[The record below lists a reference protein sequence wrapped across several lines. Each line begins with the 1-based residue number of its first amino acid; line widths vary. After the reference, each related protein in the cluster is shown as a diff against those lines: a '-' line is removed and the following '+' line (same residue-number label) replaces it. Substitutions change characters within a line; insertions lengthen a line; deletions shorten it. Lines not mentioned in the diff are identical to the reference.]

1 MAHKRR
7 YGKFLALSIVG
18 LLIGCFQHSAEAE
31 EVFITAMFKPD
42 PSKPQQ
48 NTFENTTT
56 PSGYC
61 ADYPDRCRDDQMF
74 SLRVPITFE
83 SNRAIAPGYS
93 DPRLGPTFFMPSA
106 WRNLTVFHEATG
118 EPQTLRVRISGF
130 GTRVRSPN
138 VLDLVGQDVTLPQAH
153 DLLWGTGWLYA
164 PPPCLGS
171 GLSGYGPDSYN
182 FFWKT
187 TTVQGH
193 CTKYAR
199 YDVPWLRYEYLDFA
213 YQLQTPNP
221 LQMASGRYNGRI
233 GYTVGPESDFDTGHV
248 MVPSSSTLGLNFS
261 LDVQHTLKVDIPPG
275 GNKVELV
282 PEGGWQNWLQNGRKP
297 VRLFRDQTFNI
308 SASSRFKMQV
318 ICEIPGLYD
327 CQIRDTI
334 SSRAAVVSL
343 SVSLPDGLTDLAGQ
357 PVKRLPLRWGQSS
370 ALQFQP
376 SFYVDRA
383 PGVLHFEISSPY
395 YLNLMMQPGVEAN
408 YVGSIT
414 VIWDSEV

>member
-48 NTFENTTT
+48 NTFENTTI

-61 ADYPDRCRDDQMF
+61 ATYPDRCRDEEMF
-74 SLRVPITFE
+74 SLRVPLTFE
-83 SNRAIAPGYS
+83 SNRAITPGYS
-93 DPRLGPTFFMPSA
+93 DPREGATFLMPVA
-106 WRNLTVFHEATG
+106 WRTLTVFHETTG
-118 EPQTLRVRISGF
+118 EPQTLQVRISGF

-138 VLDLVGQDVTLPQAH
+138 VLDLVDQDVTLPQAH

-164 PPPCLGS
+164 PAPCLGS
-171 GLSGYGPDSYN
+171 GLSGYSQDSYL

-187 TTVQGH
+187 TTTRGY
-193 CTKYAR
+193 CSKYAR
-199 YDVPWLRYEYLDFA
+199 YNVPWLRYEYLDFA
-213 YQLQTPNP
+213 YQLRTPDP
-221 LQMASGRYNGRI
+221 LKMASGRYNGSI
-233 GYTVGPESDFDTGHV
+233 QYTVGPDADIDMGHV

-308 SASSRFKMQV
+308 SASSRFKMELSCFITGTNNCMIV
-318 ICEIPGLYD
+318 DLVSGRTAEV
-327 CQIRDTI
+327 QISI
-334 SSRAAVVSL
+334 
-343 SVSLPDGLTDLAGQ
+343 SLPNGLTDVAGE
-357 PVKRLPLRWGQSS
+357 PVKRKRFHPGSHRAQ
-370 ALQFQP
+370 QFQP
-376 SFYVDRA
+376 AFYVDRA
-383 PGVLHFEISSPY
+383 PGVLHFEIDST
-395 YLNLMMQPGVEAN
+395 
-408 YVGSIT
+408 YVNSMLQAGRAATYSGSVT
-414 VIWDSEV
+414 VIWDSEI